1 MRRQLVLVA
10 FVALLG
16 GCATALESVY
26 IPADSSG
33 WKLGYGS
40 DRRGQTIAEY
50 VPSNESINNWTKL
63 LTIQFLEGENR
74 SPSAVMDDLKSRM
87 QSRCPGSYWSVISQ
101 DSVSILYEWNIKG
114 CSPNPDQ
121 HEIARLLKG
130 NDGVHRIAYVEKTSA
145 MNQAI
150 REKWIAS
157 FKEAYVEKGGKK
169 VVLVP

>member
-1 MRRQLVLVA
+1 MRRQLALVA
-10 FVALLG
+10 FAALLG

-63 LTIQFLEGENR
+63 LTIQFLEGESR
-74 SPSAVMDDLKSRM
+74 SPSAVMDSLKSKM
-87 QSRCPGSYWSVISQ
+87 QSRCPGAQWSVVSQ
-101 DSVSILYEWNIKG
+101 DSVSILYEWSIKG

-130 NDGVHRIAYVEKTSA
+130 NDGVHRIAYAEKTSA
-145 MNQAI
+145 MTQAT
-150 REKWIAS
+150 REKWIAW
-157 FKEAYVEKGGKK
+157 FKDAYVEKGGKK
-169 VVLVP
+169 VVLAP